1 MQCSIISRAGQV
13 LAKGRLI
20 IHKEDDGALRLDM
33 ETNGGRLLQG
43 GIIDASGDMAAASQ
57 VLFREFFETWG
68 LSDLTLN
75 VTIR

>member
-20 IHKEDDGALRLDM
+20 IHKEDDGTLRLDM
-33 ETNGGRLLQG
+33 ETNGGRLLF
-43 GIIDASGDMAAASQ
+43 D
-57 VLFREFFETWG
+57 TWG

>member
-43 GIIDASGDMAAASQ
+43 GIIDSNGDMATASQ
-57 VLFREFFETWG
+57 VLFREFFDVWG